1 MNLKNLD
8 SAFSSKP
15 RITDQ
20 FNKGLTNSGQTSV
33 EKGSRLDFHFDF
45 TLFRGEGVLR
55 NESTA
60 VQFLAVPQAAL
71 ILCWLSKSY

>member
-1 MNLKNLD
+1 M
-8 SAFSSKP
+8 
-15 RITDQ
+15 
-20 FNKGLTNSGQTSV
+20 